1 MSANAKDYMS
11 LMEKINS
18 RGYFPKSMQDEIDNV
33 FKGTVENNKLEYAGQ
48 KGGSTAFVLTK
59 SLYSTDKKGNKV
71 EVVIMFNDI
80 DNQITYQKLRN
91 NIDYFIQE
99 VITDEESK
107 IKL

>member
-1 MSANAKDYMS
+1 
-11 LMEKINS
+11 
-18 RGYFPKSMQDEIDNV
+18 MQDEIDNV